1 MKSKINIPT
10 KITLLRIF
18 LVIGLLVY
26 LAVMGVLDV
35 LGKAEPIYVGNS
47 NITVVGLVSTI
58 VFIVAASTDAIDGH
72 LARKWNQVTD
82 FGKFLDPIA
91 DKMLGNSMLIFFC
104 FRGFDGSSLLG
115 RRYASLR
122 SR

>member
-35 LGKAEPIYVGNS
+35 L
-47 NITVVGLVSTI
+47 
-58 VFIVAASTDAIDGH
+58 
-72 LARKWNQVTD
+72 
-82 FGKFLDPIA
+82 
-91 DKMLGNSMLIFFC
+91 
-104 FRGFDGSSLLG
+104 
-115 RRYASLR
+115 
-122 SR
+122 

>member
-26 LAVMGVLDV
+26 LAVMGVLAV
-35 LGKAEPIYVGNS
+35 LGKAEPIYLGNS

-58 VFIVAASTDAIDGH
+58 VFIVAASTDAVDGH

-91 DKMLGNSMLIFFC
+91 DKMLVNSDFLLLPL
-104 FRGFDGSSLLG
+104 GFS
-115 RRYASLR
+115 RR
-122 SR
+122 